1 MTYGEYQPATSK
13 TDLREPLGYCI
24 RCGIGLPDATAR
36 SGHTLCTECEC
47 EPEQQQHAT
56 RHKEG
61 EAPS

>member
-1 MTYGEYQPATSK
+1 MTYGEYQPATSRH
-13 TDLREPLGYCI
+13 DLREPLGYCT

-36 SGHTLCTECEC
+36 SGRTLCAEC